1 MQTSDAVKRQ
11 EIRQMSKKNA
21 EHAGG
26 YAKQLLSEVLEFE
39 EETKPATNLRID
51 RMVRDLVFETSQEL
65 SGTDNSGIKWLE
77 KSMKKSVQ
85 VN

>member
-1 MQTSDAVKRQ
+1 MISD
-11 EIRQMSKKNA
+11 
-21 EHAGG
+21 
-26 YAKQLLSEVLEFE
+26 VLEFE

-77 KSMKKSVQ
+77 KPMKKSVQ